1 MNIVKLHNLRTK
13 DYLDLKDLILSPHFP
28 WYVSNA
34 HNTDDFKFFSHIFVK
49 RPGEGTLFPVSQ
61 SSHANLVNTVLGQ
74 ILYLNDIDISCL
86 YRSNANLVP
95 PSLEVKRTTEHV
107 DHEFPHNNLLIYLT
121 DSGGKTI
128 VGNESYDPKEDDVI
142 MFGGHSHCIETSHKK
157 NRVVIVATF
166 GTKKGEIV

>member
-128 VGNESYDPKEDDVI
+128 VANESYDPKEHDVI
-142 MFGGHSHCIETSHKK
+142 MFGVHPHCIETSHKK

>member
-121 DSGGKTI
+121 DSGGKTF
-128 VGNESYDPKEDDVI
+128 VETEQDSGSYEYHDPKEDDVLL
-142 MFGGHSHCIETSHKK
+142 FAGRHYNETPAAKR
-157 NRVVIVATF
+157 RVIIVATF
-166 GTKKGEIV
+166 M